1 MKSKL
6 RKSTVLIYVLITL
19 IFGCISIVLLID
31 SATLND
37 KSILIGMVTFM
48 FFLLF
53 LVSIYKFGSVIE
65 LNLRDEILTVQR
77 PFIFKKM
84 IYKFSE
90 VKGFGFEN
98 YFARGITYRALKI
111 KVLNKTFYISDF
123 ETKNFNEL
131 QEIFCNKFQ
140 LLDQN
145 NRIII
150 DERRKIE
157 IQKREKEKQ
166 NQTKETLI
174 FLRNAKFLCGFMI
187 LITILDLLNRG
198 INTPKIFWMLFC
210 LTCTCFVYYKSKND
224 S

>member
-90 VKGFGFEN
+90 VKGF
-98 YFARGITYRALKI
+98 
-111 KVLNKTFYISDF
+111 VL
-123 ETKNFNEL
+123 
-131 QEIFCNKFQ
+131 
-140 LLDQN
+140 
-145 NRIII
+145 RIIL
-150 DERRKIE
+150 
-157 IQKREKEKQ
+157 REVLPTE
-166 NQTKETLI
+166 L
-174 FLRNAKFLCGFMI
+174 
-187 LITILDLLNRG
+187 
-198 INTPKIFWMLFC
+198 
-210 LTCTCFVYYKSKND
+210 
-224 S
+224 